1 LISMFDE
8 PSEPKR
14 EPGRIFHLVISWA
27 TSFLVFALLIYVVLL
42 LLNVVPA
49 DQSREYK
56 RRAQRRQEILAA
68 LNIEVSQ
75 AGFIKRRTSSQ
86 RDMYTPQLV
95 IQISNTSSETFTQL
109 SLECRFSRKGQF
121 ICGGRVYAND
131 LKPGE
136 GRKITLKC
144 TELMLTGAIVY
155 GIGLGDAEKGLD
167 YEVTLVSE
175 DIRVVVFEGRLA
187 FKLL

>member
-1 LISMFDE
+1 MFE
-8 PSEPKR
+8 QGSQNKR

-42 LLNVVPA
+42 LLNVVPS
-49 DQSREYK
+49 DQSRQY
-56 RRAQRRQEILAA
+56 RRRIQRGKEILAA

-75 AGFIKRRTSSQ
+75 AGFIRRRISSQ
-86 RDMYTPQLV
+86 RDIYMPQL
-95 IQISNTSSETFTQL
+95 IIRILNTSAEPFTQL

-121 ICGGRVYAND
+121 ICGGRSYAND

-144 TELMLTGAIVY
+144 TELMLTGSIVY
-155 GIGLGDAEKGLD
+155 GIGLEDAEKGLD

-175 DIRVVVFEGRLA
+175 DIRVVALEGRLA
-187 FKLL
+187 FRLL